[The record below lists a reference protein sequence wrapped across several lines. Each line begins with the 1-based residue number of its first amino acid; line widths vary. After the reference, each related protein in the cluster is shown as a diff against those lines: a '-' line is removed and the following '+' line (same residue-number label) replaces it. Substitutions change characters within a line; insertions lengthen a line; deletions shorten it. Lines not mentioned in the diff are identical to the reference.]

1 MRFLKLFISRVER
14 DTGIPGRF
22 ILPVLVASLSLTVA
36 PAFPFSG
43 AAGPMTSDAEPAAK
57 PPAHPRRLAH
67 A

>member
-22 ILPVLVASLSLTVA
+22 ILPVLVALLSLTVA
-36 PAFPFSG
+36 RLGIEP
-43 AAGPMTSDAEPAAK
+43 PAAASDSE
-57 PPAHPRRLAH
+57 PGTTASAHPRRLAH